1 MLLSKSLVMAMKS
14 YDISGVKVLCD
25 GSIREK
31 AAKTFVDKFRSK
43 WNNALDLVEEECGNC
58 TTKEKKAFPA
68 CDSADRIWLFRQ
80 GSRVGY

>member
-25 GSIREK
+25 GLIREK
-31 AAKTFVDKFRSK
+31 AAKTFVDKFKSK

-58 TTKEKKAFPA
+58 TMKEKSISRLRFSRQNMAF
-68 CDSADRIWLFRQ
+68 S
-80 GSRVGY
+80 SR